1 MELMDINKES
11 KLIYQHNVITSG
23 RYDYSACMLD
33 ILFMVLS
40 GLEVGKLEY
49 TIHIQD
55 IETITGRKWNLKQL
69 REATESIGSRMFEI
83 DTPESL
89 EQIWL
94 FSKVKYLK
102 GTGSFTVKLNDE
114 ATPYFFDLKNNF
126 TALQLKSVLNCS
138 SKYAKRLYSIAC
150 QWRSVGSKRFEIVEL
165 KKMLGL
171 IDKNGNEQFERISD
185 FKKFVLDIARTQIS
199 ENTDIE
205 LDYELKKRGRE
216 FYWVSSVALR
226 TPGLISSTKIS
237 STNQAASAKIST
249 SPHSSCSPILMS
261 ASGRCPAA
269 RRSCQLQAV
278 AQPAVGQDQIGLG
291 VPLPQLGAQG
301 LDVSV
306 DGAIQALFG
315 PAPHQIHQL
324 LAGVDPAR
332 CLHER
337 LEQQVFVA
345 GEGQGLTVEADAGPL
360 LVQCQQL
367 ARLGDYGLAAA

>member
-1 MELMDINKES
+1 MELMDINKEN

-40 GLEVGKLEY
+40 GLETGKFEY

-94 FSKVKYLK
+94 FSKVKYMK

-171 IDKNGNEQFERISD
+171 IDKKGNEQFERISD

-216 FYWVSSVALR
+216 FYWITLHINSQKFKQLEIDFAKPLDIQKFKSKLMAYGFTDEQAELITTKEKEKDFDILITSLNEKIR
-226 TPGLISSTKIS
+226 TRKLAVKKSIAYLIGIYQNKGILPTK
-237 STNQAASAKIST
+237 
-249 SPHSSCSPILMS
+249 
-261 ASGRCPAA
+261 
-269 RRSCQLQAV
+269 
-278 AQPAVGQDQIGLG
+278 D
-291 VPLPQLGAQG
+291 
-301 LDVSV
+301 
-306 DGAIQALFG
+306 
-315 PAPHQIHQL
+315 
-324 LAGVDPAR
+324 
-332 CLHER
+332 
-337 LEQQVFVA
+337 
-345 GEGQGLTVEADAGPL
+345 
-360 LVQCQQL
+360 
-367 ARLGDYGLAAA
+367 